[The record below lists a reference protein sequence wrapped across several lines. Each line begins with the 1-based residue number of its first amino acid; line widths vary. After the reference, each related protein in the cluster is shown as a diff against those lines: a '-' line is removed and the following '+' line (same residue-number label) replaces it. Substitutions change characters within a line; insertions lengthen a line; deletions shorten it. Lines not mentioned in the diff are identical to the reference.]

1 MDVSADG
8 PHHFTR
14 GEETWHFCGPRCLER
29 FRADPDAFLD
39 GRPTTTE
46 TDPTAIYTCPMHP
59 EIRQQGPGACPK
71 CGMALEPAAP
81 TLSDEKSPELT
92 SMELRLGLSLLG
104 TVPVFALAMGDMLP
118 GAPVSGWIPP
128 SAQGWLQAA
137 LATPVVLLAGSVF
150 FQRGWDSI
158 RNRQP
163 NMFTLIAIGTGV
175 AWAASMFFVAL
186 PGLVPEA
193 FRDVHGRPALYFESA
208 AVIITLAL
216 LGQVLELRARERTG
230 SALRDLLA
238 LAPETARR
246 IDASG
251 DEADVP
257 LAEVATGDRLRI
269 RPGERVPVDGTV
281 IEGRSAIDE
290 SLVTGEPIPV
300 ERGAGDAVIAGTL
313 NGQGQL
319 VVEAREVGDGT
330 LLARIVAQVAEA
342 QRSRAPV
349 QGLADRVA
357 AVFVPAV
364 LLIAVVAFVA
374 WAALGPSPVLAHALL
389 AAISVL
395 IIACPCALGLAT
407 PMSVTVG
414 MGRAATSGVL
424 FRNARGLQ
432 ELASVDTVVVDKT
445 GTLTRGRPALAGVA
459 TAGDVDAQDLLGS
472 VATLERASEHPLA
485 RALLEGAKE
494 RGLSLGEVEDFEAFP
509 GRGIAG
515 RVGTRRVLVGS
526 GAFLREQGIDATG
539 VEGLEEMAATW
550 RDGGATTVLAALG
563 DTAAGVLAVEDPI
576 RDGTPEALAD
586 LEAQGITIVV
596 ATGDHPATA
605 RAVARRLGI
614 PEDAVHAGL
623 LPADKLALVESLRG
637 QGHRVAMAGDGVNDA
652 PALAAADVGLAMG
665 GGADVAVE
673 AADVALLGG
682 DLRGIDRA
690 RRIGRATLRNIRENL
705 VFAFGYNAL
714 GVPIAAG
721 VLYPFTGLLLSPM
734 IAAVAMSA
742 SSASVIANALRLRRA
757 RI

>member
-1 MDVSADG
+1 
-8 PHHFTR
+8 
-14 GEETWHFCGPRCLER
+14 
-29 FRADPDAFLD
+29 
-39 GRPTTTE
+39 
-46 TDPTAIYTCPMHP
+46 
-59 EIRQQGPGACPK
+59 
-71 CGMALEPAAP
+71 
-81 TLSDEKSPELT
+81 
-92 SMELRLGLSLLG
+92 
-104 TVPVFALAMGDMLP
+104 
-118 GAPVSGWIPP
+118 
-128 SAQGWLQAA
+128 
-137 LATPVVLLAGSVF
+137 
-150 FQRGWDSI
+150 
-158 RNRQP
+158 
-163 NMFTLIAIGTGV
+163 
-175 AWAASMFFVAL
+175 
-186 PGLVPEA
+186 
-193 FRDVHGRPALYFESA
+193 
-208 AVIITLAL
+208 
-216 LGQVLELRARERTG
+216 
-230 SALRDLLA
+230 
-238 LAPETARR
+238 
-246 IDASG
+246 
-251 DEADVP
+251 
-257 LAEVATGDRLRI
+257 
-269 RPGERVPVDGTV
+269 
-281 IEGRSAIDE
+281 
-290 SLVTGEPIPV
+290 
-300 ERGAGDAVIAGTL
+300 
-313 NGQGQL
+313 
-319 VVEAREVGDGT
+319 
-330 LLARIVAQVAEA
+330 
-342 QRSRAPV
+342 V

-364 LLIAVVAFVA
+364 LLIAAVAFVA
-374 WAALGPSPVLAHALL
+374 WAAFGPSPVLAHALL

-414 MGRAATSGVL
+414 MGRAAASGVL

-459 TAGDVDAQDLLGS
+459 TAGGVDAQDLLGA

-515 RVGTRRVLVGS
+515 RVDTRRVLVGS

-665 GGADVAVE
+665 GGADVALE